1 MDRVPDISDERLEQ
15 LAIQIRPVARF
26 VGEKLHPGG
35 ELYYTKG
42 PDNPRELRKKAY
54 TWVAEPLRLATNLT
68 HYNDITTYHEFGASV
83 IFSATNAEVLAQIPE
98 EDLERAVAFESLYY
112 HLTSQDII
120 ECYHKTATRL
130 YERDCN

>member
-83 IFSATNAEVLAQIPE
+83 IFSATIAEVLAQIPE